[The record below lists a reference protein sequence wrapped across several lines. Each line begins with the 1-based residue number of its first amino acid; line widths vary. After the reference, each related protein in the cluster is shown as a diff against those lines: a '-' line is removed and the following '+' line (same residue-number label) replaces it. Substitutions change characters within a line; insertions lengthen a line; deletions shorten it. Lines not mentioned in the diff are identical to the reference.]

1 MAVAGRE
8 GHEGAVDCPVDVHDT
23 FDVSLVATECVA
35 LICVLLLALFL
46 ALQLFMGC
54 VSFLQNVHL

>member
-23 FDVSLVATECVA
+23 FDVSLVATDLKVGGDTDMFGKVTD
-35 LICVLLLALFL
+35 IC
-46 ALQLFMGC
+46 GI
-54 VSFLQNVHL
+54 